1 MKTITDNRGVLREID
16 IINDREYILSE
27 LKKSESEKSYSFE
40 ESYNYWLN
48 YINNLWKKYDI

>member
-1 MKTITDNRGVLREID
+1 MKIITEKKDILREVD

-40 ESYNYWLN
+40 ESYKYGMD
-48 YINNLWKKYDI
+48 YINNL